1 MSLTPHRVLL
11 LGSNGYVGSQFLH
24 ELRAR
29 GHEVVAPRSR
39 ELDLTAF
46 DAVINALREIRPAF
60 VFNSAGYTGK
70 PNVDA
75 CEADRTGTLV
85 GNVILP
91 QTVTQAC
98 ASLGIPWGH
107 VSSGCIFS
115 GARLRQEDGS
125 LLTLKDLTKPSVR
138 DWVRQHRDQVIGF
151 TEEDTPNFSFRDGP
165 CSFYSGTKALGEEA
179 ITHAGQGYIWRLRIP
194 FDNLD
199 NPRNYLSKLRTYPK
213 VYDNFNSISHR
224 GDFARACVDCWE
236 KGIPW
241 GTYNVTNPGFVST
254 AEVVDLLRKTID
266 PTREFQFWADDAE
279 FYRQAARTPRSNC
292 VMDPGKLLRAGI
304 QIRSVTE
311 ALQHSL
317 ADWIPA

>member
-1 MSLTPHRVLL
+1 
-11 LGSNGYVGSQFLH
+11 
-24 ELRAR
+24 
-29 GHEVVAPRSR
+29 
-39 ELDLTAF
+39 
-46 DAVINALREIRPAF
+46 
-60 VFNSAGYTGK
+60 
-70 PNVDA
+70 
-75 CEADRTGTLV
+75 LV
-85 GNVILP
+85 
-91 QTVTQAC
+91 
-98 ASLGIPWGH
+98 
-107 VSSGCIFS
+107 
-115 GARLRQEDGS
+115 
-125 LLTLKDLTKPSVR
+125 TLKDLTKPSVR

-194 FDNLD
+194 FDHVD

-311 ALQHSL
+311 ALEHSL